1 MLPFTREQ
9 FIAVFA
15 DYNAAVWPAQVVAYV
30 LGVGMAAA
38 VLRPSPTGHRMVS
51 IGLALMWAWTGVVYH
66 GLFFSR
72 VNPAALGF
80 AALFV
85 VQGVL
90 FAQLGALRQGL
101 VFGTSKGPA
110 AWLGW
115 GLVIYAAMLYPA
127 LGAWAGHGYPQMPMF
142 GITPCPVT
150 LFTFGLLLLTTAP
163 VPRALLA
170 IPLAWSLLGGSA
182 AFLLGI
188 VQDWPLLFSGAAIA
202 LLLQRDRRRPARPR
216 P

>member
-9 FIAVFA
+9 FITVFA
-15 DYNAAVWPAQVVAYV
+15 DYNAAVWPVQVVAYG
-30 LGVGMAAA
+30 LGGLMVAA
-38 VLRPSPTGHRMVS
+38 VLRPSPAGNRMVS
-51 IGLALMWAWTGVVYH
+51 AGLALMWIWTGVVYH

-90 FAQLGALRQGL
+90 LAHLGAVRQRL
-101 VFGTSKGPA
+101 IFGPA
-110 AWLGW
+110 HGPAGWLGW
-115 GLVIYAAMLYPA
+115 GLVIYAAVLYPA
-127 LGAWAGHGYPQMPMF
+127 VGAGAGHGYPQLPMF

-150 LFTFGLLLLTTAP
+150 LFTFGLLLLTTAA
-163 VPRALLA
+163 VPRVLLV
-170 IPLAWSLLGGSA
+170 IPLVWSLLGGSA

-188 VQDWPLLFSGAAIA
+188 VQDWPLLFSGVAI
-202 LLLQRDRRRPARPR
+202 LLLVRRDRPRRQ
-216 P
+216 

>member
-9 FIAVFA
+9 FTAVFA

-30 LGVGMAAA
+30 LGLAMVAA
-38 VLRPSPTGHRMVS
+38 VLRPSPAGHRLVS
-51 IGLALMWAWTGVVYH
+51 TGLALMWAWTGVAYH
-66 GLFFSR
+66 GLFFA
-72 VNPAALGF
+72 VINPAALGF

-85 VQGVL
+85 LQGALFVYHGVL
-90 FAQLGALRQGL
+90 RHRLS
-101 VFGTSKGPA
+101 FGPSVGPA
-110 AWLGW
+110 RWLGW
-115 GLVIYAAMLYPA
+115 GLVVYAAMAYPL
-127 LGAWAGHGYPQMPMF
+127 LGAWAGHGYPQLPMF

-163 VPRALLA
+163 VPRSVLA

-188 VQDWPLLFSGAAIA
+188 AQDWPLLFSGISVV
-202 LLLQRDRRRPARPR
+202 LLIRRDHRRQGRARP
-216 P
+216 